1 MTGTESGSIVFVDK
15 GKASISAMLNTEH
28 GLKERID
35 FCFMRTI
42 NISYCVFIKHLLI
55 QKFIINNFEFKL
67 KSLNKCKNMPRWQ
80 RYR

>member
-42 NISYCVFIKHLLI
+42 NISYCVLSNVCCPTYDSEIYHK
-55 QKFIINNFEFKL
+55 
-67 KSLNKCKNMPRWQ
+67 
-80 RYR
+80 

>member
-15 GKASISAMLNTEH
+15 GRASNSAMLNTEH

-42 NISYCVFIKHLLI
+42 NISYYVFIKRLLS
-55 QKFIINNFEFKL
+55 NL
-67 KSLNKCKNMPRWQ
+67 
-80 RYR
+80 